1 MASKK
6 IEREENDHD
15 AGGEEDDDL
24 AERLAKR
31 ARHQHGRGGWQ
42 GADLELER
50 PNPAGA
56 AASST
61 VVDLEQFRNHQIGVG
76 YQAKHVI
83 RQPQTATT
91 TATVKSSL
99 SSKSL
104 SLVEDNHERDKK
116 KKDEGPSRQG
126 GGGERGASSAR
137 NTSNEDNKSTMY
149 NNKYLQHAGL
159 RRLRKELE
167 MYK

>member
-1 MASKK
+1 M
-6 IEREENDHD
+6 ERKDDNHA
-15 AGGEEDDDL
+15 AGGKEEEEEEEDDL

-42 GADLELER
+42 GSALELER

-56 AASST
+56 ASSI
-61 VVDLEQFRNHQIGVG
+61 VDLEQFRNHQIGVG

-83 RQPQTATT
+83 RQPQSTATT
-91 TATVKSSL
+91 TMATKSS
-99 SSKSL
+99 SSKIL
-104 SLVEDNHERDKK
+104 SLVEDNNPREKT
-116 KKDEGPSRQG
+116 KDTLRQ
-126 GGGERGASSAR
+126 GGGERGASSSVR
-137 NTSNEDNKSTMY
+137 NKNSNDNDNNSNKY
-149 NNKYLQHAGL
+149 NNNKYLQHAGL